1 MSRYVILSFVA
12 LGMLLWMLIGKGLG
26 ALWETL
32 KWNNLRILGDKL
44 TLTDLIGFGFG
55 ALLVLFLMRH
65 EGITRLAEEISSEMK
80 KVTWPTKAE
89 LKAATIVVIIFVFV
103 MSFILGLMDAFWS
116 KLTSWIY

>member
-1 MSRYVILSFVA
+1 MSRYVVLSFVA
-12 LGMLLWMLIGKGLG
+12 LGMLLWMMVGKGLG
-26 ALWETL
+26 ALWEVL

-55 ALLVLFLMRH
+55 GLLVLFLMKH
-65 EGITRLAEEISSEMK
+65 EGVNKFAEEIGSELK

-89 LKAATIVVIIFVFV
+89 LKAATIVVIITVFV

-116 KLTSWIY
+116 KITSWIY